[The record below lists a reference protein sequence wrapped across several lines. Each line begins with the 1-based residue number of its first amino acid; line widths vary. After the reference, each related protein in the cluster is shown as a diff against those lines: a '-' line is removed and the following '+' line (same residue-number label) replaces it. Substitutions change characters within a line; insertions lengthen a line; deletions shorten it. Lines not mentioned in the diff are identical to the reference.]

1 MPERTQIY
9 MGHSREAPS
18 DRIHVPAMGVHER
31 MPPGLIEHGGPGT
44 RHPCLIMIFHSRAG
58 LLAPNRQNWLPA
70 ASRLVVWP
78 FEAGHRYGNCDE
90 AWNHSWM
97 HVSGRWIDHMLRQ
110 TPVPLGVPI
119 SLDEKVT
126 LRYMEIIIGELR
138 GSVRQDPDMLEGML
152 QVFWH
157 EVERHFQ
164 ANAVPRR
171 PDPRLERARR
181 FIEAS
186 FDRPFRLAEAAQQ
199 AHLSPSHFCALF
211 SRQFGV
217 PPREYAMR
225 LRLQRGAQL
234 LANRDL
240 AISEVAEM
248 TGCPDALYFS
258 RLFRKRYGMSP
269 SKFRRHQHAD

>member
-1 MPERTQIY
+1 MSGRTQIY
-9 MGHSREAPS
+9 MSHSREASS
-18 DRIHVPAMGVHER
+18 DQVYIPAMGVHER
-31 MPPGLIEHGGPGT
+31 MPPGLIEHGGPGS
-44 RHPCLIMIFHSRAG
+44 RHPCLIMIFHSHAG
-58 LLAPNRQNWLPA
+58 LLAPNRQDWLLA
-70 ASRLVVWP
+70 ASHLVVWP

-90 AWNHSWM
+90 TWNHSWM

-110 TPVPLGVPI
+110 TSVPLGVPI
-119 SLDEKVT
+119 SLDEKVA
-126 LRYMEIIIGELR
+126 LRHMEMISGELR

-152 QVFWH
+152 QVFWR
-157 EVERHFQ
+157 EVERHFRT
-164 ANAVPRR
+164 NEIRR
-171 PDPRLERARR
+171 RADSRLERARL

-186 FDRPFRLAEAAQQ
+186 FDRPFRLAEAAGQ
-199 AHLSPSHFCALF
+199 AHLSPSHFCILF

-240 AISEVAEM
+240 AIFEVAEM

-269 SKFRRHQHAD
+269 MQFRRQLHAE